1 MVMSTITLLNTI
13 YRPNIKSTGS
23 LRHVLRI
30 LETTINDSLSTAGI
44 TNLEH
49 TLLNRSQQLP
59 APYKRLIDGLKQNYL
74 RENEMTPVFK
84 PITEVSVSHFC
95 LSFYFYCKNR
105 SLLSNPRGTAV

>member
-13 YRPNIKSTGS
+13 YRRNIKSTGS

-30 LETTINDSLSTAGI
+30 LETTIKDSLSTAGI
-44 TNLEH
+44 TNLEQ

-74 RENEMTPVFK
+74 RENDWPTDLFDK
-84 PITEVSVSHFC
+84 
-95 LSFYFYCKNR
+95 
-105 SLLSNPRGTAV
+105 